1 MKKGMI
7 LISRREV
14 LRLIAE
20 AEEMALRYDDFAYY
34 LRSKIDELETVK
46 NTNAKYTE
54 KEMLE
59 ELKKREAAL
68 DRIAELQSEIEI
80 RPCFGG
86 IPVLQTCAR
95 CGKTYEQDFGGVP
108 CDPDNPYYG
117 RWICDECEDQIFAE
131 MEGKKDGAQKS

>member
-7 LISRREV
+7 LISRSEV

-68 DRIAELQSEIEI
+68 DKINEVQKELQKI
-80 RPCFGG
+80 RSLPLPSFAW
-86 IPVLQTCAR
+86 LQTCAR
-95 CGKTYEQDFGGVP
+95 CGRTVEADNGGVP
-108 CDPDNPYYG
+108 CNPDHPFYQ
-117 RWICDECEDQIFAE
+117 RWICDECEDQILAE
-131 MEGKKDGAQKS
+131 KEAAKND

>member
-7 LISRREV
+7 LISRSEV

-20 AEEMALRYDDFAYY
+20 AQELPIFYCDDFAYH
-34 LRSKIDELETVK
+34 LVKKIEQLETVK

-80 RPCFGG
+80 RPCFG
-86 IPVLQTCAR
+86 R
-95 CGKTYEQDFGGVP
+95 
-108 CDPDNPYYG
+108 DP
-117 RWICDECEDQIFAE
+117 
-131 MEGKKDGAQKS
+131 GAANVRTVRQNL

>member
-7 LISRREV
+7 LISRSEV

-20 AEEMALRYDDFAYY
+20 AEEMALRFDDFAYY

-86 IPVLQTCAR
+86 IPALQTCAR
-95 CGKTYEQDFGGVP
+95 CGKTYEIDCGGVP
-108 CDPDNPYYG
+108 CNPENPYYQ

-131 MEGKKDGAQKS
+131 MEGKKNES